1 VNVPAIGFGTAPYRE
16 GNAPL
21 DLEPAVRSALAAGF
35 RLFDLAESYGN
46 ERAVGRALR
55 SADAPPRKE
64 LCLIGK
70 VWMTNY
76 RPDDLRRACEASLE
90 RLGIDR
96 FDFYLL
102 HAPGALRRIAT
113 LDDAEEIGWDE
124 LRRRAYGASLT
135 DDVPLAETWTA
146 MQRLVSD
153 GLAARIGTSN
163 FAIDQVDGLPN
174 ATASEVPCWPFKSA
188 TLEAHRRREITVFGY
203 SPLRRNLDG
212 PRIRSVAS
220 THGRTPQQVV
230 LSWLIHR
237 GVRPLTSSTN
247 PRHIR
252 ENIEAARLALSAEEL
267 KALESE
273 LA

>member
-1 VNVPAIGFGTAPYRE
+1 MNVPAIGFGTAPYRE
-16 GNAPL
+16 GKAPL

-55 SADAPPRKE
+55 SVDAPPRDQ

-76 RPDDLRRACEASLE
+76 RPDDLRRACEGSLR

-102 HAPGALRRIAT
+102 HAPGALRRIAP

-124 LRRRAYGASLT
+124 LLRRTSTPLT
-135 DDVPLAETWTA
+135 DDVPLNDTWQA
-146 MQRLVSD
+146 MQRLVAD
-153 GLAARIGTSN
+153 GLTARIGTSN
-163 FAIDQVDGLPN
+163 FAIDQIDDLANV
-174 ATASEVPCWPFKSA
+174 AASEVPCWPFKPA
-188 TLEAHRRREITVFGY
+188 PLRRDITLFGY
-203 SPLRRNLDG
+203 SPLRRNLNG

-220 THGRTPQQVV
+220 TYGRTPGQVV

-252 ENIEAARLALSAEEL
+252 ENIDAAGLALSSDEMQ
-267 KALESE
+267 ALESE
-273 LA
+273 LL